1 MPFIYLCLRLFATG
15 RISRTQRHRCA
26 AMASSAHLWRSMDSL
41 QPVCCSWMGFAGSAR
56 PGLWLGNLSARTFSR
71 NVQLIVTL
79 ACTVLTTRGQITLQ
93 AERARPQPQAPKWFD
108 PTGLCQIHL
117 PRLPAVCRLAAQRR
131 RQLSCLPHRREL
143 DAAIRQFQM
152 LPSRHCCVHH

>member
-1 MPFIYLCLRLFATG
+1 MPLIYLYLRLFATG
-15 RISRTQRHRCA
+15 RLSRTQRHRCA
-26 AMASSAHLWRSMDSL
+26 AMASSAHLWRNMDSL
-41 QPVCCSWMGFAGSAR
+41 QPVYCSWMGFVGSAS
-56 PGLWLGNLSARTFSR
+56 PGLWLGNFLDGIPTCAGSAVPSGGDCARTFSR

-131 RQLSCLPHRREL
+131 RQLSCLPH
-143 DAAIRQFQM
+143 
-152 LPSRHCCVHH
+152 